1 MSTEVSPVMQEKQ
14 INTKVHAN
22 KWEEIRP
29 FLQCWQF
36 LAYVNKN
43 CSSFHT

>member
-1 MSTEVSPVMQEKQ
+1 MQGEQ
-14 INTKVHAN
+14 IIINIHAN
-22 KWEEIRP
+22 KWEEIRC

-43 CSSFHT
+43 CSSFQI